1 MLSLFFLKINFYDSA
16 ISIIIKLTRISYSFD
31 EFVDAQGITNKE
43 KSLNPKHLP
52 CWEKKKI
59 TLIHSFLL
67 FLPRLAS
74 GFEGSN
80 RKQDQ
85 FFAKFQVCET
95 LWEIVEM

>member
-1 MLSLFFLKINFYDSA
+1 MGCRQWARTESDM
-16 ISIIIKLTRISYSFD
+16 T
-31 EFVDAQGITNKE
+31 EVTQQQQGITNKE

-67 FLPRLAS
+67 FLPRITS
-74 GFEGSN
+74 GFEESD

-85 FFAKFQVCET
+85 FFVKFQDGET
-95 LWEIVEM
+95 LKEIVEM

>member
-1 MLSLFFLKINFYDSA
+1 M
-16 ISIIIKLTRISYSFD
+16 
-31 EFVDAQGITNKE
+31 DAEGITNKE

-67 FLPRLAS
+67 FLPRITS
-74 GFEGSN
+74 DFEGSN

-85 FFAKFQVCET
+85 FFAKLQDCET
-95 LWEIVEM
+95 LREIVEV